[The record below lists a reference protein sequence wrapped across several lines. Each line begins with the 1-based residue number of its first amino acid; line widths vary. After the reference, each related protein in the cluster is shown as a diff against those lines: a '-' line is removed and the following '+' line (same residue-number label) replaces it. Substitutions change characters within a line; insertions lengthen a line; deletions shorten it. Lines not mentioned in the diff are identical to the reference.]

1 MINSYY
7 IKDKKNKLSI
17 TQKIENKKSYIIFK
31 LQAIVLMIKK
41 LMLIQL

>member
-31 LQAIVLMIKK
+31 LQVIVLMIKN
-41 LMLIQL
+41 LMLIQV